1 MIDRILK
8 SWKTTLFGLLIVL
21 VTLAMV
27 FYDVATLT
35 EVGAFWAIALVL
47 IFSKDGQADRTDKEK

>member
-47 IFSKDGQADRTDKEK
+47 IFSKDGQGRKE